1 MTLFIFLKWQVYSFI
16 EDVRNCKNVTFAA
29 DILLVLSYQNTI
41 GNNEGVLTYLFF
53 YEVFD
58 MTL

>member
-1 MTLFIFLKWQVYSFI
+1 VTLFIFLKWQVYSFV

-29 DILLVLSYQNTI
+29 DILLFLSYQNTI
-41 GNNEGVLTYLFF
+41 ANNEEVLKYLFF

>member
-1 MTLFIFLKWQVYSFI
+1 VYSFI

-53 YEVFD
+53 YEVLD
-58 MTL
+58 MTM